1 MGILIDFQKAK
12 EALISSNNLSASE
25 NSEKT
30 AISDAVAAFAL
41 SQMPKRNRVAII
53 LAEIFG
59 GDPESRL
66 DAADEIIFYA
76 DTGFTAPYKVPIK
89 AIDVTIGDV
98 VDDSR

>member
-12 EALISSNNLSASE
+12 EALVNPIVQVTPTSNDLID
-25 NSEKT
+25 
-30 AISDAVAAFAL
+30 AISAFTL

-76 DTGFTAPYKVPIK
+76 DTDFTTPYKIPIK
-89 AIDVTIGDV
+89 AIDATIGDV

>member
-12 EALISSNNLSASE
+12 EALNKTTLCPSNDL
-25 NSEKT
+25 
-30 AISDAVAAFAL
+30 SDAVASFAL

-59 GDPESRL
+59 GNPESRL